1 MKKYLIVCVTAILSA
16 CTTTHT
22 SHIVDNGRLLSVRF
36 THSQGSLTPSFNGS
50 IDPQKAPKPDS
61 QGVFGLGVGQALHA
75 EQATQSAKAM
85 AKKSIV
91 SNLMQVLYGPMTNK
105 EKQQQPDQFAY
116 YQTLISNIVAPLPD
130 KDFSEVDVQVQEKRN
145 RALAQVV
152 LKLTYSNFNHLL
164 EQQKSWSRNQGLNS
178 ALSEFQARLSSHLPR

>member
-36 THSQGSLTPSFNGS
+36 THTQGSLTQPFNGS
-50 IDPQKAPKPDS
+50 IDPEEAPKPDS